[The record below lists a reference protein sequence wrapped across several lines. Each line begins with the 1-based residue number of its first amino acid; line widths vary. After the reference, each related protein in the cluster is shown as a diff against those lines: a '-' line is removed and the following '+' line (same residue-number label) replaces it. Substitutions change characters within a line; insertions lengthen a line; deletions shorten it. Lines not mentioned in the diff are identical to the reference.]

1 MTAYQRTDR
10 VLLQIKDV
18 NLAYGDNIVLRDVNA
33 TITDV
38 IKPGQTIG
46 QVVAFLGPSGIGKS
60 QLSRTI
66 AGLQQPDSG
75 GVYLS
80 HPDKSMSKVGPGLV
94 GMVPQ
99 NYPLFDYLTVR
110 QNLEVAGRQARLKS
124 VECNE
129 KIQALAMDL
138 GLVAHLK
145 KYPCELSGGTK
156 QRVAIA
162 QQFMC
167 VDHVLVM
174 DEPFSG
180 LDPIA
185 KASVGKLIVDLSDRH
200 EDNIIIFVTHDIRS
214 IQYADMVWVMGLEQ
228 GCGHA
233 IDSGPTVR
241 HITEC
246 NRQVFLPGARIVES
260 YDMAAMGLCWE
271 PDIDRK
277 PDFVELVHHIEDRFK
292 TLR

>member
-1 MTAYQRTDR
+1 MATYQRTDR
-10 VLLQIKDV
+10 VLLQIAGV
-18 NLAYGDNIVLRDVNA
+18 NIAYGDNIVLRDVNA

-38 IKPGQTIG
+38 IKPGQTVG

-66 AGLQQPDSG
+66 AGLQQPDTG
-75 GVYLS
+75 TVTIA
-80 HPDKSMSKVGPGLV
+80 HPAGHIPVGPGLV

-99 NYPLFDYLTVR
+99 NYPLFDYLTVK
-110 QNLEVAGRQARLKS
+110 QNLAIAGRQAKLTS
-124 VECNE
+124 MACAE

-138 GLVAHLK
+138 GLLTHLEK
-145 KYPCELSGGTK
+145 CPCELSGGTK

-180 LDPIA
+180 LDPVA
-185 KASVGKLIVDLSDRH
+185 KAGVGKLIVELSDRH

-214 IQYADMVWVMGLEQ
+214 IQYADMVWVMGLEA
-228 GCGHA
+228 GEHGFKA
-233 IDSGPTVR
+233 
-241 HITEC
+241 
-246 NRQVFLPGARIVES
+246 GARIVES

-271 PDIDRK
+271 PDIDRS